1 MLVISDS
8 TPIISLAKI
17 SQLDLLQKL
26 FKKAFIPR
34 AVWNELT
41 SNEFYADEI
50 VQIKSA
56 NFIIVHD
63 VCDKNSVKILNEIV
77 GLDIGESEAIS
88 LAICSSADV
97 LLIDEHKGRQVA
109 SQLNLNIVG
118 TVGFLLQAFDENFLS
133 RQDILLCIDIL
144 RDSSVRISEKL
155 FNLMLN
161 HINQSL

>member
-26 FKKAFIPR
+26 FKKVFIPR

-118 TVGFLLQAFDENFLS
+118 TVGILLQAFDENFLS

>member
-1 MLVISDS
+1 MLVVSDS
-8 TPIISLAKI
+8 TPIISLTKI

-26 FKKAFIPR
+26 FDKIFVPR

-41 SNEFYADEI
+41 SNDFYADEI
-50 VQIKSA
+50 TQIKSA
-56 NFIIVHD
+56 NFIVVHD
-63 VCDKNSVKILNEIV
+63 VCDKNAVKILNEIV

-88 LAICSSADV
+88 LAIDSSADV

-118 TVGFLLQAFDENFLS
+118 TVGILLQAFDENLLS
-133 RQDILLCIDIL
+133 RQNILDCIDAL
-144 RDSSVRISEKL
+144 RKSSVRISERL

-161 HINQSL
+161 HINRSL

>member
-26 FKKAFIPR
+26 FKKVFIPR

-118 TVGFLLQAFDENFLS
+118 TVGILLQAFDENFLS

-144 RDSSVRISEKL
+144 RNSSVRISEKL